1 MQVFQF
7 SGRPADP
14 IHTVLTLGNFDGVHL
29 GHQAL
34 IRRVIA
40 EARAQ
45 EAQSALLTFD
55 PHPQAVL
62 GNREVPVLT
71 VLAQRLRLF
80 EHLGL
85 DLVGVIPFTL
95 ELARKS
101 PEAFVAEYLLANF
114 SIKRLII
121 GYDFAF
127 GQNRSGTAKILEQ
140 LSREHGF
147 AFEVFPAVT
156 QEGEV
161 VGSTRIRGAV
171 QRGEFDLAERL
182 LGRPYSV
189 LGTVVGGRRKGRELG
204 FPTLNLVPGFP
215 LPLGFGVY
223 ACRVVVGER
232 VFDAVG
238 NYGIKP
244 TVGAEEPVLEA
255 HLFDFAEDIYGHTV
269 EIIPLKRLRE
279 EKKFASLEEL
289 KLQIARDSQAARE
302 FLAKEG
308 G

>member
-1 MQVFQF
+1 MQVFHF
-7 SGRPADP
+7 SGRPPDAF
-14 IHTVLTLGNFDGVHL
+14 HTVLTLGNFDGVHL

-34 IRRVIA
+34 IRRVIV

-45 EAQSALLTFD
+45 NAQSGLLTFD

-140 LSREHGF
+140 LSEEQGF

-156 QEGEV
+156 LEGDV
-161 VGSTRIRGAV
+161 VGSTRIRGAL
-171 QRGEFDLAERL
+171 QQGEFDLAGRL
-182 LGRPYSV
+182 LGRAYSV
-189 LGTVVGGRRKGRELG
+189 LGTVVGGRRQGRELG
-204 FPTLNLVPGFP
+204 FPTLNMVPGFP

-223 ACRVVVGER
+223 ACRAVVGER

-289 KLQIARDSQAARE
+289 KLQISRDSQAARE
-302 FLAKEG
+302 FLATEPG
-308 G
+308 